1 VSVTTVLPTTA
12 VPIPAVPILPVPIP
26 PVPAP
31 AVRHRGPS
39 RTVQPPAGVV
49 LDTARRAGSIFR
61 DELVAGTELSHA
73 TVNRQVA
80 QLLEAGLLRE
90 RPDLVPAG
98 AVGRPRVPVEVD
110 PDGYGVLGIHIGLR
124 RTTLAAGDLR
134 GRVLGAVEVP
144 NPIGDPTDVLTLL
157 IARLRRFGARWP
169 ERRMLRVG
177 LVVGGQLSAD
187 RSRLRH
193 PRLGW
198 ESAPI
203 GEIVDRVAGSHVE
216 VVPQVEAMAGAE
228 TLLARHPSRGTALYV
243 YARETVSSVLT
254 VDGAMP
260 APAAGLGTIS
270 HLPVGGTAS
279 CPCGGTGCLEV
290 SVGEASVAAAAHR
303 AGIVA
308 EPSIAKVIAAAEGG
322 HRAAH
327 ELLVERARVLGRG
340 VALARDVFNPDRVVL
355 LGQGFTGYRPGLAH
369 VSASFAAASVL
380 EPLIPKV
387 SSLGPGLQALAAC
400 TAALRPVYVDPLG
413 AMRKTA
419 AREAWSR
426 PSVPTRRAATR

>member
-1 VSVTTVLPTTA
+1 MSPTTA
-12 VPIPAVPILPVPIP
+12 PPATARPVPRA
-26 PVPAP
+26 PVPTAPVP

-39 RTVQPPAGVV
+39 PTPRPPSAAV
-49 LDTARRAGSIFR
+49 LDAARRAGLIFR
-61 DELVAGTELSHA
+61 DELVAATELSHA
-73 TVNRQVA
+73 TVNRQVTR
-80 QLLEAGLLRE
+80 LLEVGLLRE
-90 RPDLVPAG
+90 RPDLVQAG

-134 GRVLGAVEVP
+134 GRVLGAAEVP
-144 NPIGDPTDVLTLL
+144 NPIGDPADVLTLL

-228 TLLARHPSRGTALYV
+228 TLLARQPSRGTALYV
-243 YARETVSSVLT
+243 YARETVGSVLT
-254 VDGAMP
+254 VDGA
-260 APAAGLGTIS
+260 APVSAAGLGTIS
-270 HLPVGGTAS
+270 HLPVGGAAS
-279 CPCGGTGCLEV
+279 CPCGATGCLEA

-303 AGIVA
+303 AGIVP
-308 EPSIAKVIAAAEGG
+308 EPSIARVIAAAEGG

-355 LGQGFTGYRPGLAH
+355 LGQAFTGYRPGLAH
-369 VSASFAAASVL
+369 VSASFAAATVL
-380 EPLIPKV
+380 DRLVPSV
-387 SSLGPGLQALAAC
+387 SSLGPGVQALAAC
-400 TAALRPVYVDPLG
+400 TAALLPVHADPFG
-413 AMRKTA
+413 AVRKSV
-419 AREAWSR
+419 AREALSR
-426 PSVPTRRAATR
+426 PAIPARRAATR